1 MIVKYKDRAP
11 SVSEDAMVWE
21 TACIAGDVTL
31 EAGVSV
37 WHGASIRGDSSF
49 VTVGQ
54 GSNVQENA
62 TIHTSDGHPAVI
74 GKGVTVGHNAI
85 VHGCTVG
92 DNVLIGM
99 GAIILD
105 GAVIGDNTVI
115 GAGALV
121 SQGKQIPAG
130 SLVIGLPGKVAREL
144 DDAEKDSIRANA
156 CEYEELMREYR
167 KK

>member
-1 MIVKYKDRAP
+1 M
-11 SVSEDAMVWE
+11 
-21 TACIAGDVTL
+21 
-31 EAGVSV
+31 
-37 WHGASIRGDSSF
+37 
-49 VTVGQ
+49 
-54 GSNVQENA
+54 
-62 TIHTSDGHPAVI
+62 
-74 GKGVTVGHNAI
+74 TVGHNAI

-130 SLVIGLPGKVAREL
+130 SLVIGLPGKVSREL